1 MNPSASG
8 WIQKFETL
16 PKTNLV
22 ELYHF
27 NMIYH
32 HLRANGFL
40 YGLSQVPIIDI
51 QSEQKLSQDEIE
63 KVNLFTALFATYTLR
78 HKSIDFNAFI
88 TSVLEF
94 YKAIEVFELSLWDKF
109 IAGKDQKQQLE
120 RILHEHIQ
128 IDQNMFTKHFY
139 KSTTNALLFIDVLGY
154 HQFLNVNEATLIYT
168 KSIEQ
173 GIVDITN
180 DVNVF
185 KLKNNNANQS
195 NLKHVKES
203 LSAKETQAVNS
214 DYRIQLEQ
222 QFSALEKQYFLDITT
237 LSIWNPN
244 FNNEE
249 TKQFINRFGLA
260 LDIPKTDIIASI
272 KQMQL
277 FYEQTKDSSLFKK
290 NNAINNF
297 YDNTSQLVIKLIK
310 RNSKRLVKEISQSK
324 ELMVL
329 LSQSTVRDLNEEEQ
343 EKVQLQLLDIL
354 KTIPSLAIFLL
365 PGGAILLPIFAKLIP
380 NLLPSSFNDNKV
392 DKP

>member
-154 HQFLNVNEATLIYT
+154 HQFLNVNEATLSYT

>member
-40 YGLSQVPIIDI
+40 FGLSQVPIIDI